1 MLLII
6 SMIMSFETA
15 ITELVKVRTQYEEAA
30 INEQTATSLLNY
42 LQPRVSESPQMA
54 GYAAAMQI
62 MMAKY
67 YFNPFSKY
75 ETFQKGK
82 TQLDGLINKY
92 PKVIEL
98 YYLRLSIQC
107 NTPAF
112 LGYNT
117 NIEAD
122 KKCLL
127 QHLPEVKDRDLRKRI
142 VAYLLVSNRLTHA
155 EIMQLKHIHE

>member
-1 MLLII
+1 
-6 SMIMSFETA
+6 MSFETTMA
-15 ITELVKVRTQYEEAA
+15 ELINVRTQYEEAA
-30 INEQTATSLLNY
+30 ISEKTATTLLIY

-54 GYAAAMQI
+54 GYAAATQI

-82 TQLDGLINKY
+82 TQLDGLINTY

-98 YYLRLSIQC
+98 YYLRFSIQC

-122 KKCLL
+122 KKYLL
-127 QHLPEVKDRDLRKRI
+127 QHLSEVKDRDLHKRI
-142 VAYLLVSNRLTHA
+142 VAYLLVSNRLTPD
-155 EIMQLKHIHE
+155 ETKQLKTNS